1 MRLKRLVII
10 FSILMGIFLIIFLN
24 LSKTASFQKR
34 DIVYYNDLLFRVQA
48 DLESG
53 MSVEAVEKKYD
64 CTIVMST
71 KINDPDLS
79 ELYRDEALIL
89 DLEVNG
95 EYVGKIAWTDLKDKY
110 DSMGNSFFKA
120 SIAMWSI
127 VLILVYILLFMIY
140 LSFVRPTKDLTEFSA
155 ELAKGNLDVS
165 LPIRRFNP
173 FGGFTEA
180 FDLMREELK
189 SSQARRIETEIARKE
204 LVSSLS
210 HDVKTPVAV
219 IEATCEV
226 LDVRLS
232 RDIDMLSSH
241 GSDGNMSKT
250 EGEADILEGA
260 EIALDRSQ
268 AEYNNQITES
278 ETVDIDKERSRLV
291 KEYSDIKERIATIS
305 AKAGTISSLM
315 SDLMHSNLEDSEKA
329 VVSPK
334 EEISTLIEDYIGNLK
349 NYGNIIIKNH
359 IPECLVYMDRQRMEQ
374 VIDNIVGNSHKYAG
388 TDIEASFD
396 EIDDMLMAD
405 GSKQSFIRITLKD
418 SGPGVSEEDLPLIA
432 QKYYMGAN
440 AGENTTG
447 YGLGMYLVKL
457 YMQKMGGDME
467 YYNDNGFT
475 VRLLLKKV

>member
-34 DIVYYNDLLFRVQA
+34 DIVYYNDLLFRAQA

-53 MSVEAVEKKYD
+53 MSVEAVEKKYG

-110 DSMGNSFFKA
+110 DSVGNSFFKA
-120 SIAMWSI
+120 SIAMWI
-127 VLILVYILLFMIY
+127 VVLILIYLLLFMIY

-232 RDIDMLSSH
+232 RDIEKIQEAGKDSIDLH
-241 GSDGNMSKT
+241 T
-250 EGEADILEGA
+250 EF
-260 EIALDRSQ
+260 
-268 AEYNNQITES
+268 
-278 ETVDIDKERSRLV
+278 
-291 KEYSDIKERIATIS
+291 SDIKERVATIS

-329 VVSPK
+329 VVSPQ

-396 EIDDMLMAD
+396 EINDMLMAD

-432 QKYYMGAN
+432 QKYYRGAN

-475 VRLLLKKV
+475 VRLMLKKV